1 MVPGNTRADE
11 GDAFPFQPAPLFEH
25 AAIVTPGRQPHAG
38 VDHPV
43 PGQPAAGGKPG
54 QGAAHQPGMAG
65 HARQG
70 GDLPVGRH
78 PAPGNRGDD
87 LPDPLLRS
95 ERLPGGLT

>member
-1 MVPGNTRADE
+1 MQALL
-11 GDAFPFQPAPLFEH
+11 LFGL
-25 AAIVTPGRQPHAG
+25 ALGSASFNQFGSAILRN
-38 VDHPV
+38 
-43 PGQPAAGGKPG
+43 